1 MISFVAKLQFLKN
14 FKFPPR
20 TTDEEKIVFAYTKGY
35 TVRQTA
41 QCFCFG
47 SHKICRVIKHYKETG
62 EILKPV
68 NHSKL
73 KLTPDVLA
81 SIHSSILADAHS
93 TLEKMREN
101 IQKDLNIN
109 ISKSSVYNGC
119 TEMRYKYKPPQH
131 SQLLSEQ
138 QKVNRISFSNTLL
151 TKYHNSEIDLQA
163 INFSDES
170 RFVLGDDKQWV
181 WRRHGERNPTAVVPQ
196 VKFPPSVMIFAVIGR
211 NYKSKLVLVE
221 GSIDS
226 EKYIENIK
234 QSGLISDLDSTLGR
248 GNWIFMQ
255 DGATSHTSKTTV
267 QWLQSQCKFIQG
279 WPANSPDLNPIEH
292 LWAILKAAV
301 YKCKPKTVDDL
312 KRVLQITWDQISI
325 QKINNLV
332 SSFYQRLQL
341 VINNKGES
349 IQPDLKNYISKQNI
363 VQFNVPSNTIFMN
376 DVISELKD
384 KSVIDEIYDG
394 PFTKEEDEI
403 ILQSF
408 VRYRS
413 KRAVI
418 AKKFPRRSKNQIKNR
433 FKEIQKTKI
442 NLQII

>member
-1 MISFVAKLQFLKN
+1 M
-14 FKFPPR
+14 
-20 TTDEEKIVFAYTKGY
+20 
-35 TVRQTA
+35 
-41 QCFCFG
+41 
-47 SHKICRVIKHYKETG
+47 
-62 EILKPV
+62 
-68 NHSKL
+68 
-73 KLTPDVLA
+73 
-81 SIHSSILADAHS
+81 
-93 TLEKMREN
+93 
-101 IQKDLNIN
+101 
-109 ISKSSVYNGC
+109 
-119 TEMRYKYKPPQH
+119 
-131 SQLLSEQ
+131 
-138 QKVNRISFSNTLL
+138 
-151 TKYHNSEIDLQA
+151 
-163 INFSDES
+163 
-170 RFVLGDDKQWV
+170 
-181 WRRHGERNPTAVVPQ
+181 
-196 VKFPPSVMIFAVIGR
+196 
-211 NYKSKLVLVE
+211 
-221 GSIDS
+221 
-226 EKYIENIK
+226 
-234 QSGLISDLDSTLGR
+234 DSTLGR

-349 IQPDLKNYISKQNI
+349 IQPDLKNNISKQNI

-408 VRYRS
+408 VRYGS
-413 KRAVI
+413 KWAVI